1 MSEELTGDVVES
13 STEMEEA
20 AKASEMEGTNGKA
33 PKIFQVPDTDISLV
47 LPSRW
52 KRMKFLK
59 AMKIGDLWGAFQSIW
74 PDVDGFEKDEYGE
87 EYLIDDETGEKIPD
101 FDRDGRRQKE
111 THPELAKLEECDMDD
126 KEFRLL
132 LERLGETLMGR
143 KPAAG
148 KAGDK

>member
-1 MSEELTGDVVES
+1 MSDEMTGEIVAQEAEASEVES
-13 STEMEEA
+13 
-20 AKASEMEGTNGKA
+20 TNGKA

-47 LPSRW
+47 LPDRW

-74 PDVDGFEKDEYGE
+74 PDVDGFKKDEYGE
-87 EYLIDDETGEKIPD
+87 EYLLDEETGEKIPD
-101 FDRDGRRQKE
+101 IDREGRRNKE

-126 KEFRLL
+126 SEFRLL

-143 KPAAG
+143 KSAAG
-148 KAGDK
+148 KAGPR

>member
-1 MSEELTGDVVES
+1 MNEELSGEVVEA

-20 AKASEMEGTNGKA
+20 AKASEVEATNGKA

-47 LPSRW
+47 LPDRW

-74 PDVDGFEKDEYGE
+74 PDVDGFKKDEYGE
-87 EYLIDDETGEKIPD
+87 EYLLDEETGEKIPD
-101 FDRDGRRQKE
+101 VDRDGRRQKE

-126 KEFRLL
+126 SEFRLL

-143 KPAAG
+143 KSAAG
-148 KAGDK
+148 KAGGK